1 MVDQHKIVFDARL
14 ANEGR
19 SGVRRYI
26 RSLLQAIVPLLDSNE
41 ELHVLYSQ
49 GTEDW
54 LCPQYPVKLHYL
66 PAGIRSWSSHWQT
79 FRLLQKLKPEVT
91 HTPTIFTPIHIPGR
105 IILTVHDF
113 MPFSHPKYNSF
124 FSRWRYRMAGKKM
137 MRKARKIIGCSQDA
151 LHTAEKFFGH
161 SVTARGTVIPFG
173 IDPIFQKQSEEKI
186 RALHQDYD
194 LPEKFLLYVGS
205 DAPHKNLETILHA
218 IAMIEATACPPLVV
232 AGFESKESPLR
243 SLAEDLEIQDRIHW
257 LPRIKEE
264 DLPTLYSAAET
275 FLFPSLVEGF
285 CFPVLESMAC
295 GTPVI
300 CSALPVLKEL
310 TGEAAK
316 IVHPTDPHEWARAIN
331 SSIVSIDWHDIFQ
344 AKGIARA
351 AEFKWE
357 KTAQLTLETWRSLYP
372 KH

>member
-1 MVDQHKIVFDARL
+1 MLGKHRIVFDARL

-26 RSLLQAIVPLLDSNE
+26 RSLLQSIAPLLDADE

-54 LCPQYPVKLHYL
+54 LQSEHPVKIHCL

-79 FRLLQKLKPEVT
+79 FRLLRKLRPEVT

-113 MPFSHPKYNSF
+113 MPFSHPKFGSL
-124 FSRWRYRMAGKKM
+124 FSRLRCKTVGRRMI
-137 MRKARKIIGCSQDA
+137 RKARKIIGCSEDA
-151 LHTAEKFFGH
+151 LKTAEKFFGN
-161 SVTARGTVIPFG
+161 SVAARGTVIHFG
-173 IDPIFQKQSEEKI
+173 IDPIFHKQSEEKVK
-186 RALHQDYD
+186 ALHQTYG
-194 LPEKFLLYVGS
+194 LPEKYLLYVGS
-205 DAPHKNLETILHA
+205 DAPHKNLETLLRA
-218 IAMIEATACPPLVV
+218 IAMIDSTACPPLVV

-243 SLAEDLEIQDRIHW
+243 ALAENLEIQDRICW
-257 LPRIKEE
+257 LPQIKEE

-285 CFPVLESMAC
+285 CSPVLESMAC
-295 GTPVI
+295 ETPVI

-310 TGEAAK
+310 TEDAAK

-331 SSIVSIDWHDIFQ
+331 ASIVSIDWHDIFRE
-344 AKGIARA
+344 KGVARA

-357 KTAQLTLETWRSLYP
+357 KTARQTLDTWRSLYP